1 MVKFNSDKLVIASH
15 NKGKII
21 EISALLAGFN
31 ITVSAAGDH
40 GISEIAETEN
50 TFAGNAL
57 LKARH
62 VANATGIPALA
73 DDSGLCVHALDGAPG
88 IYSARWAE
96 TENGCDFNKA
106 MEIVANEI
114 HGTENRH
121 AYFICV
127 LALVWPDNMNMA
139 DNEITVEGRVDG
151 AITWPMRGDN
161 GFGYDAI
168 FQPDGYDISFAQM
181 TSSQKDAISHRNNA
195 FNKLIAACFK

>member
-15 NKGKII
+15 NKGKIK
-21 EISALLAGFN
+21 EISALLAEFN
-31 ITVSAAGDH
+31 IMVAAASDY
-40 GISEIAETEN
+40 GISEISETED

-73 DDSGLCVHALDGAPG
+73 DDSGICVDALDGAPG

-96 TENGCDFNKA
+96 TENGRDFNKA

-121 AYFICV
+121 AHFICT
-127 LALVWPDNMNMA
+127 LALVWPDNMDIT
-139 DNEITVEGRVDG
+139 DNEIIVEGRVDG
-151 AITWPMRGDN
+151 VITWPMRGDN

-181 TSSQKDAISHRNNA
+181 SPLQKDTISHRNNA
-195 FNKLIAACFK
+195 FNKLIVACFK

>member
-15 NKGKII
+15 NKGKIT
-21 EISALLAGFN
+21 EISALLAEFN
-31 ITVSAAGDH
+31 ITVSAASDH
-40 GISEIAETEN
+40 GISEIAETED

-62 VANATGIPALA
+62 VANTTGIPALA

-96 TENGCDFNKA
+96 TKNGRDFNKA

-127 LALVWPDNMNMA
+127 LALVWPDNMNMV

-151 AITWPMRGDN
+151 AITWPMRGNN

-181 TSSQKDAISHRNNA
+181 TSSQKDIISHRNSA
-195 FNKLIAACFK
+195 FNKLITACFK